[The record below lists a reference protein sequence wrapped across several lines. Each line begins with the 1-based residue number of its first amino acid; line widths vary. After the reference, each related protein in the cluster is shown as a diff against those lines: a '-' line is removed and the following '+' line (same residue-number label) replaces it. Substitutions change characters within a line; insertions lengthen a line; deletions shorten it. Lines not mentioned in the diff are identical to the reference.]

1 MLNLQI
7 NIFMRRGKS
16 QWEALVSAL
25 YHICLNPK
33 GLVVF
38 WGICCRFVCV
48 PEQVNSAG
56 EEW

>member
-7 NIFMRRGKS
+7 NIVMRREKS

-25 YHICLNPK
+25 YHTCFNPK

-38 WGICCRFVCV
+38 WGICCGFVCV
-48 PEQVNSAG
+48 FQSR
-56 EEW
+56 